1 MQNNRM
7 KFILKIL
14 LPIILVIGLAGL
26 RQFLQEKEDAAA
38 EEDGVPYAEM
48 VKDDHPLLK
57 EFCKRYPEHTVLLA
71 CAEDITNDG
80 IQDLVVISQLKNE
93 ITTIAIYTDAAGNL
107 AETPSIP
114 APRENQH
121 IRFFNMDKLSE
132 IETLITGE
140 KNGQVGYAIYR
151 IMDGEM
157 INLFGEG
164 MEDCC

>member
-1 MQNNRM
+1 MR
-7 KFILKIL
+7 KSFVLKIL
-14 LPIILVIGLAGL
+14 LAVALLVALAGL
-26 RQFLQEKEDAAA
+26 RQYLQTKSDEYDANN
-38 EEDGVPYAEM
+38 GVPYADM
-48 VKDDHPLLK
+48 VGENHPLLL
-57 EFCKRYPEHTVLLA
+57 EFRNRYPERTVLLA

-80 IQDLVVISQLKNE
+80 LEDIVVISQLGDE
-93 ITTIAIYTDAAGNL
+93 IATIALYTSGSKEL
-107 AETPSIP
+107 HETPAIP

>member
-1 MQNNRM
+1 MLKKNKLLMQ
-7 KFILKIL
+7 IVAVVLAVVL
-14 LPIILVIGLAGL
+14 LAGL
-26 RQFLQEKEDAAA
+26 REFLLKRD
-38 EEDGVPYAEM
+38 EEEEASSGVQYAEM
-48 VKDDHPLLK
+48 VKENHPLLK
-57 EFCKRYPEHTVLLA
+57 KFRSQYPERTVLLA

-80 IQDLVVISQLKNE
+80 IEDLVVISQLNKDIE
-93 ITTIAIYTDAAGNL
+93 TIALYSTASGEL
-107 AETPSIP
+107 AQTPPIP

-151 IMDGEM
+151 IMDGEI

>member
-1 MQNNRM
+1 MS
-7 KFILKIL
+7 KKKSL
-14 LPIILVIGLAGL
+14 LVKVLAFVVAVVALAGAREYL
-26 RQFLQEKEDAAA
+26 LVKDEEA
-38 EEDGVPYAEM
+38 EANSGVDYAVM
-48 VKDDHPLLK
+48 VKENHPLLA
-57 EFCKRYPEHTVLLA
+57 EFRSRYPERTVLLA
-71 CAEDITNDG
+71 CAEDITNDEEE
-80 IQDLVVISQLKNE
+80 DLVVISQLGDD
-93 ITTIAIYTDAAGNL
+93 ISTIVLYTNGTAEL
-107 AETPSIP
+107 AETPAIP

-121 IRFFNMDKLSE
+121 IRFFNMDKVAE

>member
-1 MQNNRM
+1 MRKKNKLLFQ
-7 KFILKIL
+7 ILAVVL
-14 LPIILVIGLAGL
+14 AVVALAGL
-26 RQFLQEKEDAAA
+26 REFLLKKDEEEAASS
-38 EEDGVPYAEM
+38 GVQYAQM
-48 VKDDHPLLK
+48 VKENHPLLK
-57 EFCKRYPEHTVLLA
+57 EFRSRYPDRTVLLA
-71 CAEDITNDG
+71 CAEDITNDSLE
-80 IQDLVVISQLKNE
+80 DLVVISQLGRDIE
-93 ITTIAIYTDAAGNL
+93 TIVLYTDGSKEL
-107 AETPSIP
+107 LETPPIL

>member
-1 MQNNRM
+1 MS
-7 KFILKIL
+7 KKKALLVKIAAVL
-14 LPIILVIGLAGL
+14 LAVVALAGVREYL
-26 RQFLQEKEDAAA
+26 LEKDEEAAA
-38 EEDGVPYAEM
+38 SSGVDFAVM
-48 VKDDHPLLK
+48 VKENHPLLK
-57 EFCKRYPEHTVLLA
+57 EFRSRYPERTVLLA
-71 CAEDITNDG
+71 CAEDITNDD
-80 IQDLVVISQLKNE
+80 IQDLVVISQLKE
-93 ITTIAIYTDAAGNL
+93 DISTIVLYSTEAGEL
-107 AETPSIP
+107 AETPPIP

>member
-1 MQNNRM
+1 M
-7 KFILKIL
+7 LKKNKL
-14 LPIILVIGLAGL
+14 LIQIISVLLAVVLLAGL
-26 RQFLQEKEDAAA
+26 REFLLMRD
-38 EEDGVPYAEM
+38 EEEEASSGVQYAEM
-48 VKDDHPLLK
+48 VKDNHPLLK
-57 EFCKRYPEHTVLLA
+57 EFRSQYPERTVLLA

-80 IQDLVVISQLKNE
+80 IEDLVVISQLKKDIE
-93 ITTIAIYTDAAGNL
+93 TIALYSTAPGEFAQ
-107 AETPSIP
+107 TPPIP

>member
-1 MQNNRM
+1 MFKNKLLRN
-7 KFILKIL
+7 IL
-14 LPIILVIGLAGL
+14 LVILAVFLLAGL
-26 RQFLQEKEDAAA
+26 REFLQKEDEKA
-38 EEDGVPYAEM
+38 EASSGVEYAKM
-48 VKDDHPLLK
+48 VAENHPLLV
-57 EFCKRYPEHTVLLA
+57 EFRSRYPERTVLLA

-80 IQDLVVISQLKNE
+80 IVDIVVISQLGKAIE
-93 ITTIAIYTDAAGNL
+93 TIALYTDENGDL
-107 AETPSIP
+107 QETPPIP

-151 IMDGEM
+151 IMHGEM

>member
-1 MQNNRM
+1 M
-7 KFILKIL
+7 LKNKL
-14 LPIILVIGLAGL
+14 LRNLLLLVLAVFLLAGL
-26 RQFLQEKEDAAA
+26 REFLQKEDEKA
-38 EEDGVPYAEM
+38 EASSGVEYAKM
-48 VKDDHPLLK
+48 VPDSHPLLK
-57 EFCKRYPEHTVLLA
+57 EFRRRYPDRTVLLA

-80 IQDLVVISQLKNE
+80 IEDLVVISQLGKAIE
-93 ITTIAIYTDAAGNL
+93 TIALYTDETGTL
-107 AETPSIP
+107 QETPPIP

-151 IMDGEM
+151 IMHGEM